1 MFTDLFSQKSVD
13 CAHEKK
19 GCVLLAG
26 SSVGLSLEKKLFGGC
41 ELKVDRHLQLKLAS
55 RLIMKS

>member
-26 SSVGLSLEKKLFGGC
+26 SSVGLSLEKKLSGDC
-41 ELKVDRHLQLKLAS
+41 KL
-55 RLIMKS
+55 